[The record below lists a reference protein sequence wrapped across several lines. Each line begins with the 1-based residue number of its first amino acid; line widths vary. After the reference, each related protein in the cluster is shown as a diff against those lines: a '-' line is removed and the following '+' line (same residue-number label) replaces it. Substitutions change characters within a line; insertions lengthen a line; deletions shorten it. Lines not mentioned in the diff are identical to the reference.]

1 LSADFGVLVRAAAGA
16 PVPPEI
22 GCWWNS
28 TAVHPPK
35 EPAPAG
41 AGHSSSHGAPAEGGG
56 PPGPLDPLELNLAG
70 VVPISPVA
78 VVDSAVG
85 EKVVPGTSAPID
97 LALCL
102 EIVKRVQWGGDRR
115 RGVAR
120 IELAGGGVIVV
131 SGEGREVT
139 LDVALPDGAASDVF
153 SKLAERLEARGIAV
167 RELTLR

>member
-1 LSADFGVLVRAAAGA
+1 
-16 PVPPEI
+16 
-22 GCWWNS
+22 
-28 TAVHPPK
+28 
-35 EPAPAG
+35 
-41 AGHSSSHGAPAEGGG
+41 
-56 PPGPLDPLELNLAG
+56 
-70 VVPISPVA
+70 
-78 VVDSAVG
+78 
-85 EKVVPGTSAPID
+85 VPGTSAPID